1 MTNIRLG
8 PQKYG
13 QNMVCI
19 AALFVAGVLLT
30 VATSRESCL
39 SLSSFWLSLGVTLG
53 LQRAVAFALSLGTS
67 LGSQQLFIPPGI
79 FAAVSAESWQHI

>member
-53 LQRAVAFALSLGTS
+53 LQRAFALSLGTS